1 MRRFLCILCSCLLLA
16 VLTPTA
22 LAAGLTASVST
33 EPVTLNG
40 VQIDNRQAKYPLLVY
55 RDITYF
61 PMTYHLCRFLGVS
74 SDWDGTTLY
83 IDRTGDAA
91 EYTAETSSTRQK
103 GSVTAVRVSYPVVI
117 NGTAFDSKNAKWP
130 LLNYRDVTYFP
141 LTWALAAEE
150 LGWDYRWD
158 AKNGLRIDSG
168 TGSDERIV
176 EDGGTG
182 SDEYIIE
189 DSGRGDGEM
198 MNAAS
203 RRIAGVVWSILPEDL
218 TVELWDDWSIEG
230 IKGAIQTGMADY
242 VNARDYSA
250 LDGNP
255 PEIQISYEFQLPA
268 QAQAGMECEV
278 PFTAVFSGEPV
289 ILPSGNTFTP
299 TGKTTGLTAT
309 VRLRG
314 QGETSVDST
323 FQAEQ
328 AVYRRLKTCV
338 ELGEISV
345 RANSDID
352 VSGLIGTA
360 VREKLNAAGLAD
372 QYIIQAM
379 LLGPHTTILGAG
391 KAETVEFT
399 VVFRPQSTPGND
411 MNLTGHAVFQA
422 KP

>member
-16 VLTPTA
+16 GLTPTA

-74 SDWDGTTLY
+74 SDWDGTTLS
-83 IDRTGDAA
+83 IDRTGDTA
-91 EYTAETSSTRQK
+91 EYTAETSSVRQG
-103 GSVTAVRVSYPVVI
+103 GSVTVARVSYPVVI
-117 NGTAFDSKNAKWP
+117 NGTAFDSKSAKWP

-150 LGWDYRWD
+150 LGWDYQWD

-168 TGSDERIV
+168 TGAGNSV
-176 EDGGTG
+176 
-182 SDEYIIE
+182 IE
-189 DSGRGDGEM
+189 DSGRGDGER
-198 MNAAS
+198 MNSAN
-203 RRIAGVVWSILPEDL
+203 RVFAGTVWSILPEDL
-218 TVELWDDWSIEG
+218 TVELWDDWSIDG
-230 IKGAIQTGMADY
+230 IKGAIQKGMTDY
-242 VNARDYSA
+242 VAAHDFSA

-255 PEIQISYEFQLPA
+255 PEIQISYDFQFPS
-268 QAQAGMECEV
+268 QAQSGMECKV
-278 PFTAVFSGEPV
+278 PFTAVFSGHP
-289 ILPSGNTFTP
+289 ITLPSGKLFTP
-299 TGKTTGLTAT
+299 TGETTELTAT

-345 RANSDID
+345 QANSDID

-372 QYIIQAM
+372 QYFIQAL

-391 KAETVEFT
+391 KTETVEFT
-399 VVFRPQSTPGND
+399 VVFKPQSTPEKSMDLVGQ
-411 MNLTGHAVFQA
+411 AVFRA

>member
-16 VLTPTA
+16 GLTPTA

-74 SDWDGTTLY
+74 SDWDGTTLS
-83 IDRTGDAA
+83 IDRTGDTA
-91 EYTAETSSTRQK
+91 EYTAETSSVRQG
-103 GSVTAVRVSYPVVI
+103 GSVTVARVSYPVVI
-117 NGTAFDSKNAKWP
+117 NGTAFDSKSAKWP

-150 LGWDYRWD
+150 LGWDYQWD
-158 AKNGLRIDSG
+158 AENGLRIDSG
-168 TGSDERIV
+168 TG
-176 EDGGTG
+176 G
-182 SDEYIIE
+182 S
-189 DSGRGDGEM
+189 SGISDGEI
-198 MNAAS
+198 MNSATRGFAPS
-203 RRIAGVVWSILPEDL
+203 VWGLDPGNL

-230 IKGAIQTGMADY
+230 IKKAIQKGLADY
-242 VNARDYSA
+242 VAAREYSFSN
-250 LDGNP
+250 GVP
-255 PEIQISYEFQLPA
+255 PEIHISYEFQFPA
-268 QAQAGMECEV
+268 QVQAGTECTV
-278 PFTAVFSGEPV
+278 PFTAVFSGDP
-289 ILPSGNTFTP
+289 ITLPSGNTFTP
-299 TGKTTGLTAT
+299 SGTTNQLTAT

-328 AVYRRLKTCV
+328 AVYQRLKTCV

-345 RANSDID
+345 QANSDID
-352 VSGLIGTA
+352 VSGLVGTA

-372 QYIIQAM
+372 QYFIQAL

-391 KAETVEFT
+391 KTETVEFT
-399 VVFRPQSTPGND
+399 VVFKPQSTPEKSMDLVGQ
-411 MNLTGHAVFQA
+411 AVFRA